1 MEFRINPVIY
11 STPGQEKSGCD
22 VRRRGY
28 MCTFDP
34 RYFNGFNMAKGTV
47 PCPYIDKASTPY
59 TYGFHKT
66 LLSIIFFFL
75 AVFFSYHHFHLTELL
90 RRLDAIEDIH
100 CHSDKFAMCYH
111 PVIIHNNKVLFSAD
125 MTMPRS
131 RDILF
136 YQDCR

>member
-1 MEFRINPVIY
+1 MNSQKNLQKRENLEFRINPVIY

-34 RYFNGFNMAKGTV
+34 RYFNDFNIEKGTV

-66 LLSIIFFFL
+66 LLSIINFFFL
-75 AVFFSYHHFHLTELL
+75 PFFFLITIFISQNFQGGSMLSKTSI
-90 RRLDAIEDIH
+90 AIVTSLQ
-100 CHSDKFAMCYH
+100 C
-111 PVIIHNNKVLFSAD
+111 VIIPS
-125 MTMPRS
+125 
-131 RDILF
+131 
-136 YQDCR
+136 